1 MIKFLNKNFTKMQQ
15 ERITN
20 YKTNQP
26 LVTRNHISDIPTYNV
41 NTEVPNY
48 LKDVDIV
55 FKFFVHNLL
64 PLLANK
70 FKYLN
75 PPTTDHFLWRLGLAF
90 NEYRSKDM
98 QRWHQI
104 LEFFLNLYTRHR
116 LASEFWRIAGE
127 YGLQH
132 KYSRYLHDCGCL
144 YWKNDV

>member
-64 PLLANK
+64 PLQVRVPVPKAIWGLDRYDGNHMPVKKIFSCFGSQRCHLQLAQGPR
-70 FKYLN
+70 YLRKH
-75 PPTTDHFLWRLGLAF
+75 TRHL
-90 NEYRSKDM
+90 
-98 QRWHQI
+98 
-104 LEFFLNLYTRHR
+104 LYTSYSQQMLYR
-116 LASEFWRIAGE
+116 LYKLHIA
-127 YGLQH
+127 
-132 KYSRYLHDCGCL
+132 
-144 YWKNDV
+144 